1 MWPWKL
7 FGLNQLVLNILWFV
21 WRLWFLST
29 LWMSCFF
36 PAGFSELSQA
46 DQLILIKTGF
56 FEIWLTRL
64 ARMFNRNDNV
74 LLFEDG
80 SLIAREE
87 LDIVYNV
94 STGVPCEYWCTVW
107 VLVYRVSTGVQHE
120 YWCNNNN
127 NNKLICRGPLSHRQ
141 ASSWCMMWVLV
152 YNVDTSVQCDYW
164 CTVWVLIYMW
174 VLVQTLYPAMLD
186 IVYNVI
192 VSTGSNS
199 TLQCWT

>member
-1 MWPWKL
+1 MWPWKF
-7 FGLNQLVLNILWFV
+7 FGLNQLVLNVLWFV

-36 PAGFSELSQA
+36 PAGFSELSQD

-56 FEIWLTRL
+56 FEIWLTRM

-94 STGVPCEYWCTVW
+94 STGVPCEYWCT
-107 VLVYRVSTGVQHE
+107 T
-120 YWCNNNN
+120 
-127 NNKLICRGPLSHRQ
+127 
-141 ASSWCMMWVLV
+141 WVLV
-152 YNVDTSVQCDYW
+152 YNMSTGVIIIIISWFVEGPFLTDRQALGVWCEYLCTMWIPVYSVITGVQCGYW
-164 CTVWVLIYMW
+164 YTMW
-174 VLVQTLYPAMLD
+174 VLVQTLPCNAGHS
-186 IVYNVI
+186 V
-192 VSTGSNS
+192 
-199 TLQCWT
+199 QCEYWF